1 MTAAHRKSWT
11 AVDVITTSQSREAIE
26 YGLME
31 ADALGTETTSAGDDC
46 LNVRGYFETAP
57 DIDSVRGAL
66 IQSLRI
72 HGRFTSS
79 TLNLKTSEIVDRDWL
94 AEWKKSWQP
103 VKVGRFIITPPWL
116 VSEPGADRGPHAGS
130 PRGVV
135 DATGSYAQ
143 VESDDPVATAPG
155 SDTLVIRINPG
166 MAFGTGT
173 HETTRLCL
181 KAIEKYFQGESFLD
195 VGTGTGIL
203 AIVAAKMFSEA
214 RIEACDIDAEAIRIA
229 KDNAQLNDVIDR
241 ICFRVG
247 GVGEETGSAD
257 LVCANLTAPV
267 IVELLP
273 LLLGATCG
281 RLVLSGILDSQ
292 TEMVK
297 SRLVELAVVDLEI
310 DQDGEWIALII

>member
-103 VKVGRFIITPPWL
+103 VQVGRFIIAPPWF
-116 VSEPGADRGPHAGS
+116 VSEPGA
-130 PRGVV
+130 VV
-135 DATGSYAQ
+135 TGSYAQ

-203 AIVAAKMFSEA
+203 AIAAAKMFSEA

-297 SRLVELAVVDLEI
+297 SRLVELAVVDFEI
-310 DQDGEWIALII
+310 DQDGEWAALII